1 MGIKKEFGCAY
12 LLLWWYKSSES
23 YRHSIGGEIRN
34 LIPFPPNTNQIVF
47 QREKRKKK
55 THIKLNI
62 YVKDFFFIS

>member
-34 LIPFPPNTNQIVF
+34 LIPFRPTQIKLSS
-47 QREKRKKK
+47 REKKEKKK
-55 THIKLNI
+55 HISN
-62 YVKDFFFIS
+62 